1 MKKWISLTSVAIVL
15 TVVVGALAFF
25 GGSAW
30 ALKNTP
36 ILDDLVEVEIVSN
49 DEKIITAV
57 ERQEQLVLLSTN
69 VQGLSEE
76 RVNRTLLGR
85 TLIGSERT
93 QFLQYSYRA
102 KFGIEG
108 SDVTISETDEN
119 QYLIMVPEFVFIGH
133 DSEQFKTAIEDN
145 GALSWATPEI
155 DTARTITSILDAET
169 KAEQINENRDLLED
183 QTRAFY
189 VGIIHSIDEQAE
201 IQFEFL

>member
-1 MKKWISLTSVAIVL
+1 MKKWISLISVAIVL
-15 TVVVGALAFF
+15 MAVVGAGAFF

-36 ILDDLVEVEIVSN
+36 ILDDLVEVEVVSN
-49 DEKIITAV
+49 DEKIITAI

-76 RVNRTLLGR
+76 RVNRSFLGR

-108 SDVTISETDEN
+108 SEVTVTETDDN
-119 QYLIMVPEFVFIGH
+119 QYLIVVPKFIFIGH
-133 DSEQFKTAIEDN
+133 DSEQFKTAIENN

-155 DTARTITSILDAET
+155 DTARTITSILNAET
-169 KAEQINENRDLLED
+169 KAEQINDNRDLLED
-183 QTRAFY
+183 QARAFY
-189 VGIIHSIDEQAE
+189 LGIIHSIDDQVEV
-201 IQFEFL
+201 QFEFL